1 MVSLENRLV
10 HFESSNAFF
19 STFNICFCL
28 NWLRRGSSVKGK
40 SCLIF
45 YNDLVIGTGDAGMV
59 SLIITVR
66 DISMFWG
73 YYKFFFPWKWK
84 LDMVESISAEQCV
97 LKFPLVS
104 SSATVQM
111 FLSIIL
117 FIARIPCN
125 HNWEQGQILLRH
137 CIRTYAWVFLV
148 YLLVAIFETNFLS
161 HVPLYFHAVC
171 AV

>member
-45 YNDLVIGTGDAGMV
+45 YKDLVIGTGDAGMV

-73 YYKFFFPWKWK
+73 YYKFFFSMEMEIRHGRKYFSRT
-84 LDMVESISAEQCV
+84 MRSEISAS
-97 LKFPLVS
+97 LKLCHRANVS
-104 SSATVQM
+104 
-111 FLSIIL
+111 FNY
-117 FIARIPCN
+117 FI
-125 HNWEQGQILLRH
+125 H
-137 CIRTYAWVFLV
+137 CSYSL
-148 YLLVAIFETNFLS
+148 
-161 HVPLYFHAVC
+161 
-171 AV
+171 